1 MAAPLAVGTTLV
13 MGGSGDEFV
22 SNLTAFNKLFIQIT
36 PGLEGSV
43 PKALYTPEQFYPFG
57 GPNELTLNASVSQGL
72 QILDNAL
79 QPYSA
84 AGTPVGVFGYSQS
97 AVSKRPACRVRLS
110 SLR

>member
-1 MAAPLAVGTTLV
+1 MANAVNAPAELLLGHPLIGTGTSVSASSALRAVMAAPLAVGTTLV

-57 GPNELTLNASVSQGL
+57 GPNELTLNASVS
-72 QILDNAL
+72 
-79 QPYSA
+79 
-84 AGTPVGVFGYSQS
+84 
-97 AVSKRPACRVRLS
+97 LS
-110 SLR
+110 LIHI